1 MIENQSKHT
10 VLSKI
15 NEVVVDFVRTPGWLL
30 ISNTFEGELN
40 RDGGLSGVGLIGL
53 ANMVVSVFFKKKKTR
68 MQSG

>member
-15 NEVVVDFVRTPGWLL
+15 NEVVVDFVRTQGWLL

-53 ANMVVSVFFKKKKTR
+53 AKMVVSVFFKKKTR